1 VHRLEGDAEKM
12 RARVKELDRLID
24 NVDHD
29 EALGARAAPVGAD
42 LSDRRESM
50 AADLQTARD
59 GAQQRLTE
67 AVSALETIRL
77 ELLRMHAGAGSVVS
91 MTQDLTAARALSVDI
106 EHMLHGKREVA
117 RLLASGGDG

>member
-1 VHRLEGDAEKM
+1 
-12 RARVKELDRLID
+12 
-24 NVDHD
+24 
-29 EALGARAAPVGAD
+29 
-42 LSDRRESM
+42 M

>member
-1 VHRLEGDAEKM
+1 M
-12 RARVKELDRLID
+12 RARVKELGRLID

-29 EALGARAAPVGAD
+29 EALGARAVPVGAD

-59 GAQQRLTE
+59 GAQQRLIE

-77 ELLRMHAGAGSVVS
+77 ELLRIMQGRGAWS
-91 MTQDLTAARALSVDI
+91 A
-106 EHMLHGKREVA
+106 
-117 RLLASGGDG
+117 